1 MFFGRHIG
9 DMLFFFCLFFLFAF
23 LIKFLDLFG
32 KNSNRILD
40 AASLKYVYIPHRIE
54 RTIST
59 ALSSRIIITFVDL

>member
-32 KNSNRILD
+32 KNSNRILN
-40 AASLKYVYIPHRIE
+40 AGSLKFVYIPQRFV
-54 RTIST
+54 RTMST
-59 ALSSRIIITFVDL
+59 AFSIGS

>member
-32 KNSNRILD
+32 KNSNRILN
-40 AASLKYVYIPHRIE
+40 AGSLKLVYIPQRFV
-54 RTIST
+54 RTMST
-59 ALSSRIIITFVDL
+59 AFSSRIIITFVDL